1 LAPLTLQNPRISS
14 ASRKP
19 NFGLGRKS
27 VKERWAGITES
38 GFGLKSVMELKAIE
52 GRGWLYWGKWTRAGI
67 FFTESGFGLKSADHH
82 PGKIR
87 IHGVYPAMCNLT
99 IIRALKAK
107 KACKINI
114 A

>member
-1 LAPLTLQNPRISS
+1 MGAKRI
-14 ASRKP
+14 P
-19 NFGLGRKS
+19 
-27 VKERWAGITES
+27 
-38 GFGLKSVMELKAIE
+38 AI
-52 GRGWLYWGKWTRAGI
+52 A
-67 FFTESGFGLKSADHH
+67 ESGFGLKSADHH